1 MCSVPV
7 GPFCCLYSGRVCI
20 YVLYM
25 CVCVCFFHLCKCLC
39 SNHGSG
45 CVSWRRRK
53 ASFEVGPVKWAP
65 GSCAWSWPAKIT
77 EKEIII
83 YTEVNVFDL
92 FTRIY
97 LVWQTNYCDLA
108 NNSYNTTKLC
118 IFGKLES
125 SLGAIYYQLQIWL
138 TSDQIVFKYKLFR
151 IVTTLIEPSPSD
163 DLEEQARKHR
173 GSKMPWPESCWNTCI
188 TVHSEASFTSDETKI

>member
-83 YTEVNVFDL
+83 YMEVNVFDL

-118 IFGKLES
+118 IFPFSEGLLRNKMKMFEMLREWIDSNLLPLAGMFDGTTVVEIGCKQRRKWTELLHGKFTLS
-125 SLGAIYYQLQIWL
+125 VLGINACSLRYQRI
-138 TSDQIVFKYKLFR
+138 FKR
-151 IVTTLIEPSPSD
+151 P
-163 DLEEQARKHR
+163 
-173 GSKMPWPESCWNTCI
+173 
-188 TVHSEASFTSDETKI
+188 

>member
-1 MCSVPV
+1 MRNFPLVRMIFLCSTCVQCTSWPILLPV
-7 GPFCCLYSGRVCI
+7 QWACVYICTVYVC
-20 YVLYM
+20 VS
-25 CVCVCFFHLCKCLC
+25 VCFFRLCKCLC

-83 YTEVNVFDL
+83 YMEVNVFDL

-97 LVWQTNYCDLA
+97 LVQSFPGFSHRQITV
-108 NNSYNTTKLC
+108 T
-118 IFGKLES
+118 
-125 SLGAIYYQLQIWL
+125 LQI
-138 TSDQIVFKYKLFR
+138 THITQQSSVFF
-151 IVTTLIEPSPSD
+151 PS
-163 DLEEQARKHR
+163 LKV
-173 GSKMPWPESCWNTCI
+173 C
-188 TVHSEASFTSDETKI
+188 

>member
-118 IFGKLES
+118 IFPFSEGLLRNKMKMFEMLREWIDSNLLPLAEMFDGTTVVEIGCKQRRKWTELLHGKFTLS
-125 SLGAIYYQLQIWL
+125 VLGINACSLRYQRI
-138 TSDQIVFKYKLFR
+138 FKR
-151 IVTTLIEPSPSD
+151 P
-163 DLEEQARKHR
+163 
-173 GSKMPWPESCWNTCI
+173 
-188 TVHSEASFTSDETKI
+188 

>member
-1 MCSVPV
+1 
-7 GPFCCLYSGRVCI
+7 
-20 YVLYM
+20 M

-118 IFGKLES
+118 IFPFSEGLLRNKMKMFEMLREWIDSNLLPLAGMFDGTTVLEIGCKQRRKWTELLHGKFTLS
-125 SLGAIYYQLQIWL
+125 VLGINACSLRYQRI
-138 TSDQIVFKYKLFR
+138 FKR
-151 IVTTLIEPSPSD
+151 P
-163 DLEEQARKHR
+163 
-173 GSKMPWPESCWNTCI
+173 
-188 TVHSEASFTSDETKI
+188 

>member
-118 IFGKLES
+118 IFPFSEGLLRNKMKMFEMLREWIDS
-125 SLGAIYYQLQIWL
+125 NLLPLAGMFDGTTVVEIGCKQRRKWTELLHSKFTLSVLGINACSLRYQRI
-138 TSDQIVFKYKLFR
+138 FKR
-151 IVTTLIEPSPSD
+151 P
-163 DLEEQARKHR
+163 
-173 GSKMPWPESCWNTCI
+173 
-188 TVHSEASFTSDETKI
+188 

>member
-1 MCSVPV
+1 MRKFPLVRILFLCSNCVQCTSWPILLPV
-7 GPFCCLYSGRVCI
+7 QWACVYICTV
-20 YVLYM
+20 YV

-118 IFGKLES
+118 IFPFSEGLLRNKMKMFEMLREWIDS
-125 SLGAIYYQLQIWL
+125 NLLPLAGMFDGTTVDRTVTRQVYFISFRDKCLL
-138 TSDQIVFKYKLFR
+138 TEI
-151 IVTTLIEPSPSD
+151 
-163 DLEEQARKHR
+163 
-173 GSKMPWPESCWNTCI
+173 PENL
-188 TVHSEASFTSDETKI
+188 